1 MDGSKMIPIAKP
13 VIGEEEKKAV
23 LEVLDSGILAQGP
36 RVAAFE
42 KAFAEACGV
51 KHAIATTS
59 GTTALHLA
67 LMAHGIGE
75 GDEVITSPFTFI
87 ASSNS
92 ILFVGAK
99 PVFVDIDSRT
109 FDIDVDQ
116 IEAAI
121 TPRTK
126 AILPVHLYGL
136 CADMDAIM
144 TIAKKHNLMV
154 IEDACQ
160 AHTAKFNGKCAGSFS
175 TGTFSLYPTKNMT
188 SAEGGMVTT
197 DDDAIAE
204 ECRVLRNHGMR
215 RRYYHDELGYNL
227 RMTDVHAAIGHAQL
241 LKLKKFNELRRKN
254 AAYYDAHLKGVTAP
268 FVPKNCEHVY
278 HQYTIRVP
286 NGKRDALRE
295 YLKENEIGSEIYY
308 PLPIHKQGFYVDMFG
323 EMKFP
328 EAEKAAEEV
337 LSIPVHPSL
346 TQADLDLVVAKIN
359 EFMA

>member
-1 MDGSKMIPIAKP
+1 MISIAKP

-42 KAFAEACGV
+42 KAFAEMTGV
-51 KHAIATTS
+51 KHAIATSS
-59 GTTALHLA
+59 GTTALYLS
-67 LMAHGIGE
+67 LLAHGIGE
-75 GDEVITSPFTFI
+75 GDEIITSPFTFI
-87 ASSNS
+87 ASSNAP
-92 ILFVGAK
+92 LFVGAV
-99 PVFVDIDSRT
+99 PIFVDIDTQT
-109 FDIDVDQ
+109 FNLDANQ

-126 AILPVHLYGL
+126 AILPIHLYGL

-144 TIAKKHNLMV
+144 AIAEKHNLAV

-160 AHTAKFNGKCAGSFS
+160 AHAAKFDGKCAGSFG

-188 SAEGGMVTT
+188 SAEGGMITT
-197 DDDAIAE
+197 NDDAIAE

-227 RMTDVHAAIGHAQL
+227 RMTDVHAAIGNAQL
-241 LKLKKFNELRRKN
+241 KKLPKFNKARGEN
-254 AAYYDAHLKGVTAP
+254 AAFFSANLKGVTTP
-268 FVPKNCEHVY
+268 FVPENCEHIY

-286 NGKRDALRE
+286 DGKRDALRE
-295 YLKENEIGSEIYY
+295 FLKENEIGSEIYY
-308 PLPIHKQGFYVDMFG
+308 PLPIHQQGFYE
-323 EMKFP
+323 EMLGKLSFP
-328 EAEKAAEEV
+328 VAEKAAEEV

-346 TQADLDLVVAKIN
+346 TQADRELIVSKIN

>member
-1 MDGSKMIPIAKP
+1 MISIAKP

-51 KHAIATTS
+51 KHAVATTS
-59 GTTALHLA
+59 GTTALYLA
-67 LMAHGIGE
+67 LLANGIGA

-87 ASSNS
+87 ASANS
-92 ILFVGAK
+92 VLYVGAK
-99 PVFVDIDSRT
+99 PVFVDIDPRT
-109 FDIDVDQ
+109 FNMDVSQ
-116 IEAAI
+116 IEAVI
-121 TPRTK
+121 TPKTK
-126 AILPVHLYGL
+126 AILPIDLYGL
-136 CADMDAIM
+136 CADMGAIM
-144 TIAKKHNLMV
+144 AVAKKHNLLV

-160 AHTAKFNGKCAGSFS
+160 AHTAKFDGKCAGSFG
-175 TGTFSLYPTKNMT
+175 TGAFSLYPTKNMT
-188 SAEGGMVTT
+188 SAEGGMLTT
-197 DDDAIAE
+197 NDDAVAE
-204 ECRVLRNHGMR
+204 EARVLRNHGMR

-227 RMTDVHAAIGHAQL
+227 RMTDVHAAIGLAQL
-241 LKLKKFNELRRKN
+241 GKLAGFNAKRREN
-254 AAYYDAHLKGVTAP
+254 AAYYDAHLMGVTTP
-268 FVPKNCEHVY
+268 YVPKECEHIY

-286 NGKRDALRE
+286 EGKRDALRE

-308 PLPIHKQGFYVDMFG
+308 PLPINQQGFYEEMFG
-323 EMKFP
+323 KLSFP

-346 TQADLDLVVAKIN
+346 SQADLDFVVAKIN

>member
-1 MDGSKMIPIAKP
+1 MISMAKP

-59 GTTALHLA
+59 GTTALYLA
-67 LMAHGIGE
+67 LLAHRIGE

-87 ASSNS
+87 ASANS
-92 ILFVGAK
+92 VLYVGAK
-99 PVFVDIDSRT
+99 PVFVDIDART
-109 FDIDVDQ
+109 FNLDAGQ

-121 TPRTK
+121 TPKTK
-126 AILPVHLYGL
+126 AIMPIHLYGL
-136 CADMDAIM
+136 CADMGAIM
-144 TIAKKHNLMV
+144 VIAKKHNLIV

-160 AHTAKFNGKCAGSFS
+160 AHTAKFDGKCAGSFG

-188 SAEGGMVTT
+188 SAEGGMLTT
-197 DDDAIAE
+197 NDDAIAE
-204 ECRVLRNHGMR
+204 EARVLRNHGMR

-241 LKLKKFNELRRKN
+241 LKLDKFNAKRREN
-254 AAYYDAHLKGVTAP
+254 ATYYDAHLKGVTTP
-268 FVPKNCEHVY
+268 YVPKECEHIY

-286 NGKRDALRE
+286 DGKRDGLRE
-295 YLKENEIGSEIYY
+295 YLKGKEIGTEIYY
-308 PLPIHKQGFYVDMFG
+308 PLPIHQQGFYEEMFG
-323 EMKFP
+323 KLSFP
-328 EAEKAAEEV
+328 VAEKAAGEV
-337 LSIPVHPSL
+337 LSLPVHPSL
-346 TQADLDLVVAKIN
+346 SQADLDFVAASIN